1 MYHNKKEVANDV
13 LYGYESEVQCRQNN
27 YRSLMLLHP
36 STHSLHATSPC
47 LASPHQALFLL
58 RHVSVAPDMLYYLT
72 VTATA
77 LLQTNMDR

>member
-1 MYHNKKEVANDV
+1 
-13 LYGYESEVQCRQNN
+13 
-27 YRSLMLLHP
+27 MLLHP